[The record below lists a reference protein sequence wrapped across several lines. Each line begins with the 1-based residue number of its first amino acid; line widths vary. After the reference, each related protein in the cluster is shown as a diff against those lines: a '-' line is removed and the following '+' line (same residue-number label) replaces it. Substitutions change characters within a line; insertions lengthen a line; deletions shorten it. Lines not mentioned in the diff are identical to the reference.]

1 MLWIGASLM
10 ISVFMYSCG
19 GNEDAAPQ
27 ENAAYV
33 IDKNCTFSYDENASS
48 LKWTAFKTTDRIAV
62 GGSFDSVLVTFTDT
76 SYSPKQALRNASFT
90 IFTNSVFTDN
100 AARDE
105 TIRKFFFS
113 QLKGDGTIIGEVK
126 SVEGDDSAGGGTVKL
141 KLNEVT
147 RDIGFKYTISGNEIV
162 FTTKI
167 NLNSFEGGEAVA
179 SLNTNCNEV
188 HKGPD
193 GISKLWPDL
202 EIEVKAS
209 LIKNCK

>member
-1 MLWIGASLM
+1 
-10 ISVFMYSCG
+10 MYSCSG
-19 GNEDAAPQ
+19 SDESTQQ
-27 ENAAYV
+27 ENSEVTAFI
-33 IDKNCTFSYDENASS
+33 IDKNCTYSYDTNASS
-48 LKWTAFKTTDRIAV
+48 LKWTAFKTSDRIAV
-62 GGSFDSVLVTFTDT
+62 GGSFKSISVTLLDT
-76 SYSPKQALRNASFT
+76 SYSPKEALRNASFT

-100 AARDE
+100 PARDE

-113 QLKGDGTIIGEVK
+113 NLKGDGTIIGEVK
-126 SVEGDDSAGGGTVKL
+126 IVEGNDSEGGGTVKI

-147 RDIGFKYTISGNEIV
+147 RDIGFKYSIRGNEI
-162 FTTKI
+162 TLKTKI
-167 NLNSFEGGEAVA
+167 NLNSFEGEAAVTA
-179 SLNTNCNEV
+179 LNTNCNEV

>member
-1 MLWIGASLM
+1 
-10 ISVFMYSCG
+10 MYSCG
-19 GNEDAAPQ
+19 GSDETTQQ
-27 ENAAYV
+27 ENSDDATFI
-33 IDKNCTFSYDENASS
+33 IDKNCTYSYDANASS
-48 LKWTAFKTTDRIAV
+48 LKWTAFKTTDRLAV
-62 GGSFDSVLVTFTDT
+62 GGSFDSIAVTLLDT
-76 SYSPKQALRNASFT
+76 SYSPKEALRNASFT

-100 AARDE
+100 PARDE

-113 QLKGDGTIIGEVK
+113 SLKGDGTIIGEVK
-126 SVEGDDSAGGGTVKL
+126 IVEGNDREGGGTVKI

-162 FTTKI
+162 FNTKI
-167 NLNSFEGGEAVA
+167 NLNSFEGQEALT

-188 HKGPD
+188 HKGAD

-209 LIKNCK
+209 LIKTCK